1 MQVFLRKKWMTF
13 TCGFSVKVTCGI
25 VAEKL
30 GYRPYCYSD
39 SGLNGNIMNQSYT
52 SINGESLKIK
62 QIVT

>member
-1 MQVFLRKKWMTF
+1 MTF